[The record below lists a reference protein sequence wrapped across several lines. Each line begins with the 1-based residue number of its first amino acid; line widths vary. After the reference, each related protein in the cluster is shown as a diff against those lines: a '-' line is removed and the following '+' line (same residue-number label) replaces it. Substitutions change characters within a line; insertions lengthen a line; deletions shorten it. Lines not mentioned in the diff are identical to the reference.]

1 MLCCLISKLQCIRL
15 YAYRNYCTVERCRLA
30 GTVGVCRPVLP
41 PTGSCCETE
50 RGVGS
55 HRCMQHE
62 HRQARRRR
70 LSRCITHTDLEEVC
84 FVLQPLIFILSICGI
99 QTLNFKEQNSFIVHE
114 QLCTMVVSKI
124 EKKQSAFL

>member
-1 MLCCLISKLQCIRL
+1 MHIEII
-15 YAYRNYCTVERCRLA
+15 
-30 GTVGVCRPVLP
+30 VL
-41 PTGSCCETE
+41 S
-50 RGVGS
+50 RGVGWRELWVCVGLCCRQLGRVVKQREVS
-55 HRCMQHE
+55 AVRTNRCMQHE